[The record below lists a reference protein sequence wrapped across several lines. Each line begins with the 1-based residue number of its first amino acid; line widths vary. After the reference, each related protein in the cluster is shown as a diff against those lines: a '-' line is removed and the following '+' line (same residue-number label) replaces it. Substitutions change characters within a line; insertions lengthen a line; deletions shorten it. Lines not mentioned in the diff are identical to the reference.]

1 MTELD
6 FDALFAL
13 ARAQLPAVCPEW
25 TDHNPSDPGIALLE
39 LAAAFIEMQLFQA
52 GRPTDEARLAY
63 MRLLDG
69 PARAL
74 APGEDLEG
82 ALDRAV
88 RRLREPYRAVTVGDY
103 AALIRDV
110 WPSDPAAL
118 SLGPAARVARVLV
131 LPSRDLEGQ
140 APTADAPGHLS
151 VAVVG
156 AGGQPA
162 GPALLAGLAAFLDPR
177 RMLTVR
183 VHVVAPTLRK
193 LGVAAALYLEAGASA
208 AAVLAAAQA
217 ELAALFDPASYPF
230 GQTIYVSE
238 VAARLDG
245 VEGVEF
251 VEAAGLVA
259 DDPARR
265 VLDDGAVIGVRPLPH
280 ELLTLD
286 PAQTTLALFSRA
298 GGQWTPSNP

>member
-63 MRLLDG
+63 LRLLDG
-69 PARAL
+69 PTRAL
-74 APGEDLEG
+74 APDEDL
-82 ALDRAV
+82 ADSLDRAA
-88 RRLREPYRAVTVGDY
+88 RRLREPYRAITAGDY
-103 AALIRDV
+103 AALIRDA
-110 WPSDPAAL
+110 WPADPVAL

-131 LPSRDLEGQ
+131 LPSRDLAGP

-156 AGGQPA
+156 AGGQPP
-162 GPALLAGLAAFLDPR
+162 GPALLAGLAVFLDPR

-193 LGVAAALYLEAGASA
+193 LGVTAALYLEDGARA
-208 AAVLAAAQA
+208 ANVRPAALAA
-217 ELAALFDPASYPF
+217 LAGLFDPATYPF
-230 GQTIYVSE
+230 GQTVYLSE
-238 VAARLDG
+238 VVARLDG
-245 VEGVEF
+245 VDGVEF
-251 VEAAGLVA
+251 IEAGGLVA

-265 VLDDGAVIGVRPLPH
+265 VLDDGAAIGVRLEPH
-280 ELLTLD
+280 ELFTLD
-286 PAQTTLALFSRA
+286 PAQTTLTLFSRA
-298 GGQWTPSNP
+298 GGQWIPSNQ

>member
-1 MTELD
+1 MNELD

-63 MRLLDG
+63 LRLLDG
-69 PARAL
+69 PTRAL
-74 APGEDLEG
+74 APDEALDG

-88 RRLREPYRAVTVGDY
+88 RRLREPYRAITAGDY

-110 WPSDPAAL
+110 WPTDPAAL
-118 SLGPAARVARVLV
+118 SLGTAARVARVLV
-131 LPSRDLEGQ
+131 LPGRDLAGP

-156 AGGQPA
+156 AGGSSPA
-162 GPALLAGLAAFLDPR
+162 PALLAGLAAFLDPR
-177 RMLTVR
+177 RLLTVH
-183 VHVVAPTLRK
+183 VHVVAPSLRK
-193 LGVAAALYLEAGASA
+193 LGVTAAIYLADGAGA

-217 ELAALFDPASYPF
+217 ELAALFDPATYPF
-230 GQTIYVSE
+230 GQTVYVSE
-238 VAARLDG
+238 VVARLDG
-245 VEGVEF
+245 VDGVEF
-251 VEAAGLVA
+251 VEAGALVP
-259 DDPARR
+259 DDPARV
-265 VLDDGAVIGVRPLPH
+265 VLDDGAAIGVRLDAH
-280 ELLTLD
+280 ELFTLD
-286 PAQTTLALFSRA
+286 PMKTQLALFSRA
-298 GGQWTPSNP
+298 GGQWIPSNP

>member
-63 MRLLDG
+63 LRLLDG

-74 APGEDLEG
+74 APGEDLEA

-88 RRLREPYRAVTVGDY
+88 RRLREPYRAITAGDY

-110 WPSDPAAL
+110 WPADPSAL
-118 SLGPAARVARVLV
+118 SLGTAARVARVLV
-131 LPSRDLEGQ
+131 LPSRDLAGP
-140 APTADAPGHLS
+140 APTLDAPGHLS

-156 AGGQPA
+156 GDGQPA
-162 GPALLAGLAAFLDPR
+162 APALLAGLAAFLDPR

-193 LGVAAALYLEAGASA
+193 IGVTAAIYLESGASS

-217 ELAALFDPASYPF
+217 ALAALFDPATYPF
-230 GQTIYVSE
+230 GQTVYVSE
-238 VAARLDG
+238 VVARLDG
-245 VEGVEF
+245 VAGVEF
-251 VEAAGLVA
+251 VEAGALVA

-265 VLDDGAVIGVRPLPH
+265 VLDDGAAIGVRLDPH
-280 ELLTLD
+280 ELFTLD
-286 PAQTTLALFSRA
+286 PAQTQLSLFSRA
-298 GGQWTPSNP
+298 GGQWIPSNP